1 MQWELVKDVGNKR
14 GKSMDYII
22 DNVEFI
28 TELVKSGFI
37 GIVGIFFIG
46 LAIWI
51 KMKEDRWNFKNIG
64 IGLLAG
70 GVALLLIGIS
80 MAVDSLQ
87 DGGVI
92 AVDRN
97 DPVWLI
103 MDVIKV
109 LACVL
114 IFVIAGYVM
123 RSKRIKENDMYDMEV
138 VGKIIGYDTVTGRTN
153 IPGYAHPTV
162 GYIDPYSGEPDSYVV
177 NQDINRKKHPIG
189 SEYRL
194 LYSREERKAFEKKS
208 NKVYREMEVCFFGLA
223 VLIFIAGI
231 VKLIMNV
238 L

>member
-1 MQWELVKDVGNKR
+1 
-14 GKSMDYII
+14 MDYII

-28 TELVKSGFI
+28 TELVKSGFF
-37 GIVGIFFIG
+37 GIVGILFIG

-51 KMKEDRWNFKNIG
+51 NKKEDRWNFKNIG

-70 GVALLLIGIS
+70 GVALLLIGVS
-80 MAVDSLQ
+80 MVVDSLQ

-92 AVDRN
+92 ALDKN
-97 DPVWLI
+97 DPVWVVV
-103 MDVIKV
+103 DTIKV

-114 IFVIAGYVM
+114 IFVIAGWAV
-123 RSKRIKENDMYDMEV
+123 RSKRIKENDMFDMEV
-138 VGKIIGYDTVTGRTN
+138 VGKIIGYDTMAGRTN

-162 GYIDPYSGEPDSYVV
+162 EYIDPYSGEPDSYVV
-177 NQDINRKKHPIG
+177 NQDISRKKHPIG

-208 NKVYREMEVCFFGLA
+208 NKVYREMEVFFFGLA
-223 VLIFIAGI
+223 VFVFVVGI

>member
-1 MQWELVKDVGNKR
+1 
-14 GKSMDYII
+14 MDYII

-28 TELVKSGFI
+28 TELVKSAFI

-51 KMKEDRWNFKNIG
+51 KTKEDRWNFKNIC

-70 GVALLLIGIS
+70 GMALLLISVS
-80 MAVDSLQ
+80 MVVDSLQ

-92 AVDRN
+92 AIDRN
-97 DPVWLI
+97 DPVWVIL
-103 MDVIKV
+103 DVIKV

-114 IFVIAGYVM
+114 IFVIAGYAV
-123 RSKRIKENDMYDMEV
+123 RSKRIKENDMFDMEI

>member
-1 MQWELVKDVGNKR
+1 
-14 GKSMDYII
+14 MDYII
-22 DNVEFI
+22 DNIEFI
-28 TELVKSGFI
+28 VELVKSGFF
-37 GIVGIFFIG
+37 GIVGVFLIG

-92 AVDRN
+92 AIDRN

-103 MDVIKV
+103 MDEIKM

-114 IFVIAGYVM
+114 IFVIAGWAV
-123 RSKRIKENDMYDMEV
+123 RSKRIKENDMFDMEV
-138 VGKIIGYDTVTGRTN
+138 VGKIIGYDTMAGRTN

-162 GYIDPYSGEPDSYVV
+162 EYIDPYSGEPDSYVV

-208 NKVYREMEVCFFGLA
+208 NKVYREMEVFFFGLA
-223 VLIFIAGI
+223 VFIFVVGIARLLMI
-231 VKLIMNV
+231 W
-238 L
+238 

>member
-1 MQWELVKDVGNKR
+1 
-14 GKSMDYII
+14 MDYI
-22 DNVEFI
+22 DNIELI
-28 TELVKSGFI
+28 TRLVKSGFF
-37 GIVGIFFIG
+37 GIVGILFIG
-46 LAIWI
+46 LATWI
-51 KMKEDRWNFKNIG
+51 KKKEDRWNFKNIG

-70 GVALLLIGIS
+70 GVALLLIGVS

-92 AVDRN
+92 AIDRN

-103 MDVIKV
+103 MDAIKM

-114 IFVIAGYVM
+114 IFVIAGYAV
-123 RSKRIKENDMYDMEV
+123 RSKRIKENDMFDMEI
-138 VGKIIGYDTVTGRTN
+138 VGKIIGYDTVTSRTN

-189 SEYRL
+189 SEYKL

>member
-51 KMKEDRWNFKNIG
+51 KKNEDRWNFKNIG

-114 IFVIAGYVM
+114 IFVIVGYVM

-223 VLIFIAGI
+223 VLIFVAGI
-231 VKLIMNV
+231 ARFLMNI
-238 L
+238 

>member
-1 MQWELVKDVGNKR
+1 
-14 GKSMDYII
+14 MDYII
-22 DNVEFI
+22 DNVELI
-28 TELVKSGFI
+28 TELVKSAFI

-51 KMKEDRWNFKNIG
+51 KTKEDRWNFKNIC

-70 GVALLLIGIS
+70 GVALLLIGVS

-92 AVDRN
+92 AIDRN
-97 DPVWLI
+97 DPVWVIL
-103 MDVIKV
+103 DVLKV

-114 IFVIAGYVM
+114 IFVIAGYIM
-123 RSKRIKENDMYDMEV
+123 RSKRIKENDMFDMEI

-189 SEYRL
+189 SEYKL
-194 LYSREERKAFEKKS
+194 LYSREDRKAFEKKS

-223 VLIFIAGI
+223 VLIFVVGI
-231 VKLIMNV
+231 VKLIMHV

>member
-1 MQWELVKDVGNKR
+1 
-14 GKSMDYII
+14 MDYII

-28 TELVKSGFI
+28 TELVKSGFF
-37 GIVGIFFIG
+37 GIVGILFIG

-64 IGLLAG
+64 TGLLAG

-80 MAVDSLQ
+80 TPVDSLQ

-92 AVDRN
+92 ALDKN
-97 DPVWLI
+97 DPVWVVV
-103 MDVIKV
+103 DTIKV

-114 IFVIAGYVM
+114 IFVIAGWVV
-123 RSKRIKENDMYDMEV
+123 RSKRIKENDMFDMEV
-138 VGKIIGYDTVTGRTN
+138 VGKIIGYDTMAGRTN

-162 GYIDPYSGEPDSYVV
+162 EYIDPYSGEPDSYVV

-208 NKVYREMEVCFFGLA
+208 NKVYREMEVFFFGLA
-223 VLIFIAGI
+223 VFIFVVGIAR
-231 VKLIMNV
+231 LLMNIK
-238 L
+238 

>member
-1 MQWELVKDVGNKR
+1 
-14 GKSMDYII
+14 MDYI
-22 DNVEFI
+22 DNIELI
-28 TELVKSGFI
+28 TRLVKSGFF
-37 GIVGIFFIG
+37 GIVGIFLIG

-51 KMKEDRWNFKNIG
+51 KKNEDRWNFKNIG

-70 GVALLLIGIS
+70 GVALLLISVS
-80 MAVDSLQ
+80 MVMDSLQ

-92 AVDRN
+92 ALDKN
-97 DPVWLI
+97 DPVWVVV
-103 MDVIKV
+103 DTIKV

-114 IFVIAGYVM
+114 IFVIAGFAV
-123 RSKRIKENDMYDMEV
+123 RSKRIKENDMFDMEV
-138 VGKIIGYDTVTGRTN
+138 VGKIIGYDTMAGRTN

-162 GYIDPYSGEPDSYVV
+162 EYIDPYSGEPDSYVV

-208 NKVYREMEVCFFGLA
+208 NKVYREMEVFFFGLA
-223 VLIFIAGI
+223 VLIFVAGI
-231 VKLIMNV
+231 VKLLMNV

>member
-1 MQWELVKDVGNKR
+1 M
-14 GKSMDYII
+14 
-22 DNVEFI
+22 
-28 TELVKSGFI
+28 
-37 GIVGIFFIG
+37 
-46 LAIWI
+46 
-51 KMKEDRWNFKNIG
+51 
-64 IGLLAG
+64 
-70 GVALLLIGIS
+70 LIGVS

-92 AVDRN
+92 AIDRN

-103 MDVIKV
+103 MDAIKM

-114 IFVIAGYVM
+114 IFVIAGYIM
-123 RSKRIKENDMYDMEV
+123 RSKRIKENDMIDMEI

-189 SEYRL
+189 SEYKL

>member
-1 MQWELVKDVGNKR
+1 
-14 GKSMDYII
+14 MDYII

-28 TELVKSGFI
+28 TELVKSGFF

-70 GVALLLIGIS
+70 GVALLLIGVS
-80 MAVDSLQ
+80 MVIDSLQ

-92 AVDRN
+92 ALDKN
-97 DPVWLI
+97 DPVWVVV
-103 MDVIKV
+103 DTIKV

-114 IFVIAGYVM
+114 IFVIAGWGV
-123 RSKRIKENDMYDMEV
+123 RSKRIKENDMFDMEV
-138 VGKIIGYDTVTGRTN
+138 VGKIIGYDTMAGRTN

-162 GYIDPYSGEPDSYVV
+162 EYIDPYSGEPDSYVV

-208 NKVYREMEVCFFGLA
+208 NKVYREMEVFFFGLA
-223 VLIFIAGI
+223 VFVFVVGI

>member
-1 MQWELVKDVGNKR
+1 
-14 GKSMDYII
+14 MDYII

-80 MAVDSLQ
+80 TAVDSLQ

-114 IFVIAGYVM
+114 IFVIVGYVM

-223 VLIFIAGI
+223 VLIFVVGIAR
-231 VKLIMNV
+231 LLMNI
-238 L
+238 

>member
-1 MQWELVKDVGNKR
+1 
-14 GKSMDYII
+14 MDYI
-22 DNVEFI
+22 DNIELI
-28 TELVKSGFI
+28 TRLVKSGFF

-46 LAIWI
+46 LATWI
-51 KMKEDRWNFKNIG
+51 KKKEDRWNFKNIG

-70 GVALLLIGIS
+70 GVALLLIGVS

-92 AVDRN
+92 AIDRN
-97 DPVWLI
+97 DPV
-103 MDVIKV
+103 
-109 LACVL
+109 CVL
-114 IFVIAGYVM
+114 IFVIAGYAV
-123 RSKRIKENDMYDMEV
+123 RSKRIKENDMFDMEI

-177 NQDINRKKHPIG
+177 NQDIHRKKNPIG
-189 SEYRL
+189 SEYKL

>member
-1 MQWELVKDVGNKR
+1 
-14 GKSMDYII
+14 MDYI
-22 DNVEFI
+22 DNIELI
-28 TELVKSGFI
+28 TRLVKSGFF

-51 KMKEDRWNFKNIG
+51 KKNEDRWNFKNIG

-70 GVALLLIGIS
+70 GVALLLIGVS

-92 AVDRN
+92 AIDRN

-103 MDVIKV
+103 MDAIKM

-114 IFVIAGYVM
+114 IFVIAGYIM
-123 RSKRIKENDMYDMEV
+123 RSKRIKENDMIDMEI

-177 NQDINRKKHPIG
+177 NQDINRKKNPIG

-208 NKVYREMEVCFFGLA
+208 NKVYRKMEVCFFGLA

-231 VKLIMNV
+231 VKLVMNV

>member
-1 MQWELVKDVGNKR
+1 
-14 GKSMDYII
+14 MDYII

-28 TELVKSGFI
+28 TELVKSGFF
-37 GIVGIFFIG
+37 GIVGILFIG

-70 GVALLLIGIS
+70 GVALLLIGIAT
-80 MAVDSLQ
+80 AVDSLQ

-92 AVDRN
+92 ALDKN
-97 DPVWLI
+97 DPVWVVV
-103 MDVIKV
+103 DTIKV

-114 IFVIAGYVM
+114 IFVIAGWAV
-123 RSKRIKENDMYDMEV
+123 RSKRIKENDMFDMEV
-138 VGKIIGYDTVTGRTN
+138 VGKIIGYDTMAGRTN

-162 GYIDPYSGEPDSYVV
+162 EYIDPYSGEPDSYVV

-208 NKVYREMEVCFFGLA
+208 NKVYREMEVFFFGLA
-223 VLIFIAGI
+223 VLIFATGI
-231 VKLIMNV
+231 VRLFMNI
-238 L
+238 

>member
-1 MQWELVKDVGNKR
+1 
-14 GKSMDYII
+14 
-22 DNVEFI
+22 
-28 TELVKSGFI
+28 
-37 GIVGIFFIG
+37 
-46 LAIWI
+46 
-51 KMKEDRWNFKNIG
+51 MKEDRWNFKNIG
-64 IGLLAG
+64 IGLLVG
-70 GVALLLIGIS
+70 GVALLLIGVS
-80 MAVDSLQ
+80 TAVDSLQ

-92 AVDRN
+92 AIDRN
-97 DPVWLI
+97 DSVWLI
-103 MDVIKV
+103 MDAIKM

-114 IFVIAGYVM
+114 IFVIAGYAV
-123 RSKRIKENDMYDMEV
+123 RSKRIKENNMFDMEI

-189 SEYRL
+189 SEYKL

>member
-1 MQWELVKDVGNKR
+1 
-14 GKSMDYII
+14 MDYII

-28 TELVKSGFI
+28 TELVKSGFF
-37 GIVGIFFIG
+37 GIVGILFIG

-51 KMKEDRWNFKNIG
+51 KKKEDRWNFKNIG

-80 MAVDSLQ
+80 TTVDSLQ

-92 AVDRN
+92 ALDKN
-97 DPVWLI
+97 DPVWVVV
-103 MDVIKV
+103 DTIKV

-114 IFVIAGYVM
+114 IFVIAGYAV
-123 RSKRIKENDMYDMEV
+123 RSKRIKENDMFDMEI

-153 IPGYAHPTV
+153 IPGYAHPKV
-162 GYIDPYSGEPDSYVV
+162 EYIDPYSGEPDSYVV

-208 NKVYREMEVCFFGLA
+208 NKVYREMEVFFFGLA
-223 VLIFIAGI
+223 VFIFVVGIAR
-231 VKLIMNV
+231 LLMNIK
-238 L
+238 

>member
-1 MQWELVKDVGNKR
+1 
-14 GKSMDYII
+14 MDYII

-28 TELVKSGFI
+28 TELVKSAFI

-51 KMKEDRWNFKNIG
+51 KTKEDRWNFKNIC

-70 GVALLLIGIS
+70 GVALLLIGVS

-92 AVDRN
+92 AIDRN

-103 MDVIKV
+103 MDAIKM

-114 IFVIAGYVM
+114 IFVIAGYAV
-123 RSKRIKENDMYDMEV
+123 RSKRIKENDMFDMEI

-194 LYSREERKAFEKKS
+194 LYSREDRKAFEKKS

>member
-1 MQWELVKDVGNKR
+1 
-14 GKSMDYII
+14 MDYI
-22 DNVEFI
+22 DNIELI
-28 TELVKSGFI
+28 TRLVKSGFL

-51 KMKEDRWNFKNIG
+51 KKNEDRWNFKNIG

-70 GVALLLIGIS
+70 GVALLLIGVS

-92 AVDRN
+92 AIDRN

-103 MDVIKV
+103 MDAIKM

-114 IFVIAGYVM
+114 IFAIAGYIM
-123 RSKRIKENDMYDMEV
+123 RSKRIKENDMYDMEIT
-138 VGKIIGYDTVTGRTN
+138 GKIIGYDTLTGRTKL
-153 IPGYAHPTV
+153 PGYAQPTV
-162 GYIDPYSGEPDSYVV
+162 EYIDPYSGEPDSYMV
-177 NQDINRKKHPIG
+177 NQEINRKKHPIG
-189 SEYRL
+189 SEYKL
-194 LYSREERKAFEKKS
+194 LYSREKRTAYEKKS

>member
-1 MQWELVKDVGNKR
+1 
-14 GKSMDYII
+14 MDYII

-28 TELVKSGFI
+28 TELVKSGFF
-37 GIVGIFFIG
+37 GIVGILFIG

-51 KMKEDRWNFKNIG
+51 KKKEDRWNFKNIG

-80 MAVDSLQ
+80 TAVDSLQ

-92 AVDRN
+92 ALDKN
-97 DPVWLI
+97 DPVWVVV
-103 MDVIKV
+103 DTIKV

-114 IFVIAGYVM
+114 IFVIAGWAV
-123 RSKRIKENDMYDMEV
+123 RSKRIKENDMFDMEV
-138 VGKIIGYDTVTGRTN
+138 VGKIIGYDTMAGRTN

-162 GYIDPYSGEPDSYVV
+162 EYIDPYSGEPDSYVV

-208 NKVYREMEVCFFGLA
+208 NKVYREMEVFFFGLA
-223 VLIFIAGI
+223 VLIFATGI
-231 VKLIMNV
+231 VRLFMNI
-238 L
+238 

>member
-1 MQWELVKDVGNKR
+1 
-14 GKSMDYII
+14 MDYII

-51 KMKEDRWNFKNIG
+51 KKNEDRWNFKNIG

-80 MAVDSLQ
+80 TAVDSLQ

-92 AVDRN
+92 ALDKN
-97 DPVWLI
+97 DPVWVVV
-103 MDVIKV
+103 DTIKV

-114 IFVIAGYVM
+114 IFVIAGWAV
-123 RSKRIKENDMYDMEV
+123 RSKRIKENDMFDMEV
-138 VGKIIGYDTVTGRTN
+138 VGKIIGYDTMAGRTN

-162 GYIDPYSGEPDSYVV
+162 EYIDPYSGEPDSYVV

-208 NKVYREMEVCFFGLA
+208 NKVYREMEVFFFGLA
-223 VLIFIAGI
+223 VFVFVVGI

>member
-1 MQWELVKDVGNKR
+1 
-14 GKSMDYII
+14 MDYII

-28 TELVKSGFI
+28 TELVKSAFI

-51 KMKEDRWNFKNIG
+51 KKNEDRWNFKNIG

-70 GVALLLIGIS
+70 GVALLLIGVS

-92 AVDRN
+92 AIDRN
-97 DPVWLI
+97 DSVWLI
-103 MDVIKV
+103 MDAIKM

-114 IFVIAGYVM
+114 IFVIAGYAV
-123 RSKRIKENDMYDMEV
+123 RSKRIKENDMFDMEI

-189 SEYRL
+189 SEYKL